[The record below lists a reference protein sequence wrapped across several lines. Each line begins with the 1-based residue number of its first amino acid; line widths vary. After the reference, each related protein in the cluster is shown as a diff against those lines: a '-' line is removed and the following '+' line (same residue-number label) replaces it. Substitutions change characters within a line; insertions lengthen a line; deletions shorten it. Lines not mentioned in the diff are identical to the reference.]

1 MNQKTEIDRHIDILD
16 GIRVIAIVFIVWY
29 HLWQQSWAT
38 PYILFDNS
46 ITKYLG
52 ITTIPLHLFVRF
64 ASVFVDVLILI
75 SAICN
80 LYPYAWAIIFQEKW
94 PDTKQF
100 YLKRMI
106 RIFPSYYL
114 NILIELIFAFAQ
126 HKYDNTAFMFKDII
140 THLTFTSVLFSDTYL
155 DSRING
161 VLWAVQVEVIFYLLI
176 PFLAKAFKKSPW
188 ITCLALWG
196 CSIISSNYFRY
207 QKADS
212 IRAWSNYFLVY
223 AGFYASGMLI
233 CMCYLTIKSK
243 GAENKY
249 TRILAVLVAIG
260 CVGGVIQLLEEYFN
274 NYDVPTAQLITRFQ
288 MMIIYS
294 VFIIAMMF
302 VGKGIQ
308 KLFCNKLFRFL
319 NIISY
324 NLYIWHQVVAFK
336 CIEFKIPGW
345 EGDTLPNVAGD
356 VVWQRQYSVIVIVL
370 SIIIATVL
378 TYWFELPIARYLRKR
393 INAE

>member
-1 MNQKTEIDRHIDILD
+1 MNQKAEIERHIDILD
-16 GIRVIAIVFIVWY
+16 GIRVIAIFFVVWF
-29 HLWQQSWAT
+29 HFWQQSWVT
-38 PYILFDNS
+38 PYIFFDNS
-46 ITKYLG
+46 ITKYFG
-52 ITTIPLHLFVRF
+52 ITQIPLHLFVRF
-64 ASVFVDVLILI
+64 GAIFADVLILI

-80 LYPYAWAIIFQEKW
+80 LFPYAWAIMFQGKW

-114 NILIELIFAFAQ
+114 NILIMLIFAFAQ
-126 HKYDNTAFMFKDII
+126 QKYNNVGFMFKDII
-140 THLTFTSVLFSDTYL
+140 THLTFTSGLFSDTYL
-155 DSRING
+155 DSRMNG
-161 VLWAVQVEVIFYLLI
+161 VLWTVQVEVIFYLLI

-188 ITCLALWG
+188 ITCLVLWG
-196 CSIISSNYFRY
+196 CSIISSNYFLY

-212 IRAWSNYFLVY
+212 IRAWANHFLTF

-233 CMCYLTIKSK
+233 CMFYLTIKSK

-249 TRILAVLVAIG
+249 TQILAILVAIG
-260 CVGGVIQLLEEYFN
+260 CISGVIYLLEKYFS
-274 NYDVPTAQLITRFQ
+274 NYDISTAQLTTRFWL
-288 MMIIYS
+288 MIIYS

-308 KLFCNKLFRFL
+308 NLFCNRLFRFL

-336 CIEFKIPGW
+336 CIEFRIPGW

-356 VVWQRQYSVIVIVL
+356 VVWQRQYLVIVIVL
-370 SIIIATVL
+370 SVIISTVL
-378 TYWFELPIARYLRKR
+378 TYWFELPIARYLRKK
-393 INAE
+393 IKAE